1 MKKNKLSKEE
11 MAKRD
16 AIIVELALKGE
27 TCLAIANKFNI
38 TKQRSQQILDK
49 YGVKP
54 IQIKRSIRK
63 AKTDAF
69 FVGNVKPLLDAGY
82 DLIDVRK
89 KLNLSSTSIE
99 TLKRNGL
106 DMRLQTPEERLAKA
120 KECYD
125 LYMQGYTA
133 RQIINMVDGLF
144 YPEDVYRRVKEHA
157 GKNRLPKRLSSRVK
171 RSNKL
176 DNEIKRLKAKSYSNK
191 KITKILID
199 KGYKN
204 LNGGDLTISVILWR
218 IRKLKE

>member
-69 FVGNVKPLLDAGY
+69 ENAPPVNISK
-82 DLIDVRK
+82 
-89 KLNLSSTSIE
+89 IE
-99 TLKRNGL
+99 PIPSL
-106 DMRLQTPEERLAKA
+106 
-120 KECYD
+120 
-125 LYMQGYTA
+125 
-133 RQIINMVDGLF
+133 V
-144 YPEDVYRRVKEHA
+144 
-157 GKNRLPKRLSSRVK
+157 
-171 RSNKL
+171 
-176 DNEIKRLKAKSYSNK
+176 
-191 KITKILID
+191 
-199 KGYKN
+199 
-204 LNGGDLTISVILWR
+204 
-218 IRKLKE
+218 